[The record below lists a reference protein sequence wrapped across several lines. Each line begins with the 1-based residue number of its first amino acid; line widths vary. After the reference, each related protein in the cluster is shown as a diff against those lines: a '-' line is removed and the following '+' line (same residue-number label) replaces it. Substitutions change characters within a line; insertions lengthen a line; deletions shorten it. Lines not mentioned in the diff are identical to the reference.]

1 MAPMVTMGIRL
12 LFRFVMSTSRANFV
26 GLLPM
31 PLIMDNGA
39 SSATWRKLDESE
51 SDHKTRA
58 ASEFLTTGGDKIQVS
73 AQDADTTNRWDGRT
87 GDAPGAGPQSTTWYR
102 VTEVSR
108 QSPILRQYGN
118 H

>member
-1 MAPMVTMGIRL
+1 MVPMGIRL
-12 LFRFVMSTSRANFV
+12 PFRFVMSTPRAVFV

-31 PLIMDNGA
+31 PLVKITPQARQPGEIWMNRSQITRHA
-39 SSATWRKLDESE
+39 LPVSSSLRVVIKFKLG
-51 SDHKTRA
+51 RR
-58 ASEFLTTGGDKIQVS
+58 I
-73 AQDADTTNRWDGRT
+73 ADTTNRWDGRT